1 MRATVI
7 GCGVSGLTTAVSLRR
22 AGIDAHIV
30 ARELPADTVSYVAG
44 AIWGPTTVEPQDRTR
59 AWALR
64 SREVFTEL
72 AANDATGVA
81 PMVHVDL
88 KREPIARTWGEDT
101 PYVDRLHGEDVPPGY
116 ATALRVRGLRI
127 DPPIYL
133 QWLMDTFRTEGG
145 SIILAAVDRLEQ
157 CEGDAIV
164 NCSGLGSRQL
174 ADDQTMY
181 PIRGQS
187 VAVANPGLDS
197 GITDESDQGRIAY
210 IYLRSTELF
219 LGGTRDPDNLDPEP
233 DPTIRERIL
242 ADTSLLEPRLAGLP
256 VITERVGF
264 RPGRPEVRLEAE
276 PSTDGR
282 VVIHNYG
289 HAGAGFIMSWGCAEE
304 VVRIA
309 TGAGE

>member
-7 GCGVSGLTTAVSLRR
+7 GCGVSGLTTALSLRR

-30 ARELPADTVSYVAG
+30 TRELPADTVSYVAG
-44 AIWGPTTVEPQDRTR
+44 AIWGPTTVEPQGRTN

-72 AANDATGVA
+72 AADDTTGVA

-88 KREPIARTWGEDT
+88 KREVVARTWGEDT
-101 PYVDRLHGEDVPPGY
+101 PYVERLSAEEVRPGY
-116 ATALRVRGLRI
+116 GTALRVDGFRI

-133 QWLMDTFRTEGG
+133 KWLMDGFEAQGG
-145 SIILAAVDRLEQ
+145 SIIIATVDRLEQ
-157 CEGDAIV
+157 CEGDIIL
-164 NCSGLGSRQL
+164 NCSGLGSREL
-174 ADDQTMY
+174 ADDRTMY

-187 VAVANPGLDS
+187 VAVANPGIDA

-210 IYLRSTELF
+210 VYLRSTELF
-219 LGGTRDPDNLDPEP
+219 LGGTRDRDNSDPAP
-233 DPTIRERIL
+233 DPTIRDRIL
-242 ADTSLLEPRLAGLP
+242 ADTAILEPRLAGLS
-256 VITERVGF
+256 VMNERVGF

-276 PSTDGR
+276 RLGDGR

-304 VVRIA
+304 VVQVA
-309 TGAGE
+309 AG